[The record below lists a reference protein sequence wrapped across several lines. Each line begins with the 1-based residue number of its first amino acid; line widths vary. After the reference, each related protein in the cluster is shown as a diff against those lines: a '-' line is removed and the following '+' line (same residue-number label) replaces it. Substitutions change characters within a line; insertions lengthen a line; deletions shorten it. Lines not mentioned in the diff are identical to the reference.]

1 MERGFRSELSRPQ
14 KHHPQAPHQKG
25 FDFKDQDL
33 DANAIKNYSW
43 SKVLAKAFKIDV
55 TKCERCNGD
64 MTVMAAL
71 IDRGEVARYRKHVGI
86 EHEAPARAPPRFTEE
101 PLDFGP
107 EYYEDEP
114 VITLDL

>member
-1 MERGFRSELSRPQ
+1 MEWRFRSELSGPQ

-101 PLDFGP
+101 SFDFGP
-107 EYYEDEP
+107 EYYGDEP
-114 VITLDL
+114 VITLDR